1 MTDMPTGLIRR
12 GAAYSLRR
20 RIPLDLIDAYGG
32 RKEIV
37 LALGTNDFAE
47 AKLRL
52 AHKQVELNDEFAAR
66 RQQRDADPASLITR
80 TIAELRPFLAKPG
93 NGTSY
98 SDAEIDRQIEEAERS
113 FREQFEAEQEREG
126 RELLR
131 QQLLAVLTVAND
143 RLTDEQLALKDLLQ
157 DAKWEV
163 ELAEAALA
171 SRPLAAKAPPVETTA
186 FDPGS
191 FKADGTSWEK
201 LVVAWTRDRSPEKRT
216 VAAHSAVARWFA
228 DRTKA
233 TTAEEATPDHV
244 RLFRTRLIEEG
255 QSPANIKT
263 KLSRLRTLFGYALEE
278 GLITTNPAAVVRPP
292 ADKRTDASRVPW
304 TAADLNVL
312 FAGPVHFSGERP
324 TQGRGEAA
332 YWLPLLALFTGAR
345 LEELGQL
352 RIIDLIDEVYPTE
365 GEAFSQAKF
374 IHIRSDAGDG
384 LKVKNAGSVRK
395 VPVHSDLIRSGFLR
409 FVEHQKTLGHE
420 RLFSDLKPDK
430 YERLTAKWGE
440 WFGRYRKECGISHK
454 GLVFHSFR
462 HTFKHWA
469 RHVGII
475 EGVQRQ
481 IMGHSAKDVADGYGD
496 GYSLHQ
502 VVEGM
507 RLYRVPGFKPPIHPV
522 FSQPEAEI

>member
-522 FSQPEAEI
+522 FGQPEAEI